1 MQRKNHVLGEKPTKE
16 QLQHLFD
23 GFSEPI
29 PPTTRE
35 QVADCIDRYYVM
47 LTCLKRIN
55 PTKLSKEVAEYLRQH
70 EKIGFTINFPQSSL
84 SNEAMRFLLL
94 NAPSHLDDHKQIA
107 QWAHEGIIKD
117 MITNQ
122 IGGRP
127 SVRPMR
133 ALLFAQLRTI
143 LVEAGIKVSR
153 SYSVRKGCNE
163 KFGSKGLEFV
173 FSLFKLLHPDLE
185 YESFRKIVKHKE
197 ARSAIRSITNQEN
210 S

>member
-133 ALLFAQLRTI
+133 ALLFAQLQTI
-143 LVEAGIKVSR
+143 FGEAGIKVSR
-153 SYSVRKGCNE
+153 SYSEDLNHN
-163 KFGSKGLEFV
+163 FGSDGLRDV
-173 FSLFKLLHPDLE
+173 FHLFKLLYPGLE
-185 YESFRKIVKHKE
+185 YEGFRKIVKHQE

-210 S
+210 L

>member
-1 MQRKNHVLGEKPTKE
+1 MQRKNAGLSEKPTKE
-16 QLQHLFD
+16 QLEHLLD
-23 GFSEPI
+23 GFSESI
-29 PPTTRE
+29 PPITRE
-35 QVADCIDRYYVM
+35 QVAQCIDRYYAM
-47 LTCLKRIN
+47 QRCLKRVN
-55 PTKLSKEVAEYLRQH
+55 PTKLNEEVKEYLRQH

-122 IGGRP
+122 EGGRP

-143 LVEAGIKVSR
+143 LGEANIKVSR
-153 SYSVRKGCNE
+153 SYKDDLNNQ
-163 KFGSKGLEFV
+163 FGSDGLEYV
-173 FSLFKLLHPDLE
+173 FRLFKLLYPSLE
-185 YESFRKIVKHKE
+185 YEGFRKIVKHE
-197 ARSAIRSITNQEN
+197 QARSTIRSI
-210 S
+210 SK

>member
-1 MQRKNHVLGEKPTKE
+1 
-16 QLQHLFD
+16 
-23 GFSEPI
+23 
-29 PPTTRE
+29 
-35 QVADCIDRYYVM
+35 
-47 LTCLKRIN
+47 
-55 PTKLSKEVAEYLRQH
+55 
-70 EKIGFTINFPQSSL
+70 
-84 SNEAMRFLLL
+84 
-94 NAPSHLDDHKQIA
+94 
-107 QWAHEGIIKD
+107 
-117 MITNQ
+117 
-122 IGGRP
+122 
-127 SVRPMR
+127 MR